1 MGFIRERTLYLLGG
15 LHLLAVDLRSSF
27 PALLYL
33 NYVHV
38 AILRVI
44 AFLPRNEQGARLIPK
59 T

>member
-15 LHLLAVDLRSSF
+15 LHLLAVDILSSS
-27 PALLYL
+27 PALRYL

-44 AFLPRNEQGARLIPK
+44 ALLPQNEQGARLIPK